1 MALHCGMVVQCTHS
15 GRTDVSADSIEETL
29 ETGLPRLNRLGA
41 VVSFDLG
48 TDGAWVIDARGPKAT
63 LAAAED
69 CDDVDPDCT
78 LRLSRANLEKLLQG
92 RMDPMLGYAMG
103 KIKVSGSLGI
113 AMKMVNAIS

>member
-1 MALHCGMVVQCTHS
+1 M
-15 GRTDVSADSIEETL
+15 SADSVEETL

-41 VVSFDLG
+41 VVCFDLG
-48 TDGAWVIDARGPKAT
+48 ADGAWVIDARGPLAT
-63 LAAAED
+63 LTPAEDDAAE
-69 CDDVDPDCT
+69 DPDCT